1 MVTSYNISRQP
12 PSNIVATNMSS
23 DLEEAMQQ
31 PATLSPNDSD
41 VKIEQHHKNND
52 DIHNLNISSIIS
64 NTKNINQLLNENIST
79 ESDSNSKDDTTSSN
93 SEIPTLRNEDDVLNA
108 IGTLTDLSNSTQS
121 LNYDQKALTF
131 NPHAK
136 CNYISSNESWTHEED
151 MIIIRE
157 RKNRLRGW
165 APEALKHLKGRSL
178 QAVHSRWKRTLR
190 FRGPDGEKLTEDS
203 PIKIG
208 HWTEEEDNILA
219 REFEKDPKRWL
230 VGVMKQIKNR
240 TRDAIRGRWRD
251 IVIYKNIGAAQVTSV
266 APWTDAEDITILREY
281 HRNPKNYLSRC
292 VLALPDRTVRA
303 IRARWNTS
311 LKSRY
316 EALDGPHPND
326 AIGIELQA
334 IAVEAELA
342 KVKAAQEAAAQEEEI
357 TVESE
362 VLQFDE

>member
-1 MVTSYNISRQP
+1 M
-12 PSNIVATNMSS
+12 
-23 DLEEAMQQ
+23 
-31 PATLSPNDSD
+31 
-41 VKIEQHHKNND
+41 
-52 DIHNLNISSIIS
+52 
-64 NTKNINQLLNENIST
+64 
-79 ESDSNSKDDTTSSN
+79 
-93 SEIPTLRNEDDVLNA
+93 
-108 IGTLTDLSNSTQS
+108 TDLSNSTQS

-230 VGVMKQIKNR
+230 VGVMKHIKNR